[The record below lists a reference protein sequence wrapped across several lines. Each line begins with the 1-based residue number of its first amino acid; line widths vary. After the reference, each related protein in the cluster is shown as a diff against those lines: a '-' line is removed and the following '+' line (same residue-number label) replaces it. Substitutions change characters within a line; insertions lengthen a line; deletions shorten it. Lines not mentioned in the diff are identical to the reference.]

1 MMLFGKAARQREIT
15 QLKQELTNTHQHY
28 EAQLSELKELVA
40 EKDRQLVRM
49 QQQGDSE
56 AEIMKYQLQG
66 GEMLTSIREGLASSA
81 EQLIDERKALKQLDQ
96 VFDHT
101 REALHKLS
109 QRADLINEQASV
121 SMEAATI
128 LDTTANSISQL
139 VASIQEIS
147 DQTNLLALNAAIEA
161 ARAGEAGRGF
171 AVVADEVRNLASK
184 AHMASQQIE
193 KLVGQVL
200 EQTVSIKSIVHENQ
214 NSAADVSASSTQID
228 GVVGDVIVRS
238 DHMQRVIRIAT
249 TASFLNTVKLD
260 HAVWKNHIYGLI
272 ERHEFSA
279 GANRHTECRLGQ
291 WYYEGYGRHTY
302 SGLPSFKA
310 LEEPHRQV
318 HDAGRE
324 ALACGQ
330 KGDYNTMLNCLQQ
343 MERASLG
350 VVKGVDRLLLEVVRS
365 V

>member
-1 MMLFGKAARQREIT
+1 MMFFGKAAKQREISE
-15 QLKQELTNTHQHY
+15 LKHELASTHERYQD
-28 EAQLSELKELVA
+28 ELRELKELVA
-40 EKDRQLVRM
+40 EKDRQLVQI

-81 EQLIDERKALKQLDQ
+81 EQLIDERKALKQLDEI
-96 VFDHT
+96 FDHT
-101 REALHKLS
+101 RQALQKLS
-109 QRADLINEQASV
+109 QRADLINEHADV
-121 SMEAATI
+121 SMEAATV

-171 AVVADEVRNLASK
+171 AVVADEVRNLAGK
-184 AHMASQQIE
+184 AHAASQQIE
-193 KLVGQVL
+193 HLVAQVL
-200 EQTVSIKSIVHENQ
+200 DQTVSIKSIVHDNQ

-228 GVVGDVIVRS
+228 GVVNDVIVRS
-238 DHMQRVIRIAT
+238 DRMQRVIRIAT

-260 HAVWKNHIYGLI
+260 HAVWKNQVYGLI
-272 ERHEFSA
+272 ERHDFSV
-279 GANRHTECRLGQ
+279 GANKHTECRLGQ
-291 WYYEGYGRHTY
+291 WYYEGYGKHKY
-302 SGLPSFKA
+302 SELGSFKA

-330 KGDYNTMLNCLQQ
+330 RGDFKAMLNHLQK
-343 MERASLG
+343 METASIR
-350 VVKGVDRLLLEVVRS
+350 VVKGIDGLLMDVVRS
-365 V
+365 L